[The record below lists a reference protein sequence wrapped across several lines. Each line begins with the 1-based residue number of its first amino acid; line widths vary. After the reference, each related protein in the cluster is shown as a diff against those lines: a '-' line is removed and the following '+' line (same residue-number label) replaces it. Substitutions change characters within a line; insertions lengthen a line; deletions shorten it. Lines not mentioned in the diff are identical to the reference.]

1 MAPTGVSVKKGE
13 EEVHIHAPM
22 VISNAGIFNTYQK
35 LLPKELQTTP
45 GNLKNKTKQK
55 QQSIIL
61 EDVDTFSTECHI
73 QRKGKKKAV
82 KNMEGK

>member
-35 LLPKELQTTP
+35 LLPKELQTTS
-45 GNLKNKTKQK
+45 GNLKNKKTKKK

-61 EDVDTFSTECHI
+61 EDADTFSTECHI
-73 QRKGKKKAV
+73 QRKGKK
-82 KNMEGK
+82 ESS

>member
-45 GNLKNKTKQK
+45 GNLKKKN
-55 QQSIIL
+55 
-61 EDVDTFSTECHI
+61 
-73 QRKGKKKAV
+73 KKKTAI
-82 KNMEGK
+82 NHP